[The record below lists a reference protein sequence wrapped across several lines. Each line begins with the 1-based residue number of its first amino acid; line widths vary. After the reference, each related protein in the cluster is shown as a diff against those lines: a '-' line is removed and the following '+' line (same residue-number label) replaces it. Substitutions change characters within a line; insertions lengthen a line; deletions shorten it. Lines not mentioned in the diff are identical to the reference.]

1 MHYLYASR
9 AGESLKL
16 VSTFDS
22 EQQLRAYVGWA
33 TLIVHDDGRRKF
45 EQGSTLAGFDRFE
58 EGEKPRT
65 ANDEAAVP
73 HNPSPNML

>member
-1 MHYLYASR
+1 MYYLYASR
-9 AGESLKL
+9 KSGDPKL

-33 TLIVHDDGRRKF
+33 TLIVHDDGSRKF

-58 EGEKPRT
+58 ERTTIRPRDD
-65 ANDEAAVP
+65 AAAVP